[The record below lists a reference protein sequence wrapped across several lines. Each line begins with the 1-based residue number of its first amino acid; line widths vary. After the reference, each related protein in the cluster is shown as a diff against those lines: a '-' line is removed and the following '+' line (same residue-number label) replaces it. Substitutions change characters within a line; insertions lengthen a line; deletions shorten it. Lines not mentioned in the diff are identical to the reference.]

1 MRPFSIDRAVPTSP
15 ALVRACYNR
24 RRQRDYSERLPH
36 LTNRELSIAFQ
47 TDKRA
52 SDYVDLAKLVNQYA
66 FDAVTVYCDA
76 PYHPSYGPLLLMAPH
91 IERARLGPSGIPP
104 SRMHP
109 LDIAAQTALLADLAA
124 GGVYIGLVRGGWL
137 ADHGISELDPPITA
151 IRESIDII
159 RSLLAGGSAR
169 YDGRVFHIAKHVRAP
184 YPLPSDEIPL
194 QIGTWGEKLAA
205 LAGEVADEVKVGGSA
220 NVDMVPLIADYVA
233 AGEAK
238 VGRQSGTVKIVIGA
252 VSVVDEDRE
261 AARWVARK
269 AVSLYM
275 PIVSKL
281 DPTLSIDPEL
291 MRQVE
296 GRVNA
301 GDNEAAARLIPDDIL
316 DRFIFAGA
324 PADIIEHCARLYDAG
339 AHRVELGTP
348 HGAVEAATGIR
359 LIGEQVI
366 PALKEYLSP

>member
-1 MRPFSIDRAVPTSP
+1 MRPFSIDRAVPVSL
-15 ALVRACYNR
+15 ALVGACYNH
-24 RRQRDYSERLPH
+24 RRQGDYSERQPH

-52 SDYVDLAKLVNQYA
+52 RDYIDLAKLVNQYA

-91 IERARLGPSGIPP
+91 IERARLGPAGIPP

-109 LDIAAQTALLADLAA
+109 LDIAAQTALLADLAK

-137 ADHGISELDPPITA
+137 ADHGIRELDPPITA
-151 IRESIDII
+151 IRETVDII
-159 RSLLAGGSAR
+159 RVLLAGESAH
-169 YDGRVFHIAKHVRAP
+169 YDGRVFQIAEHVSAP
-184 YPLPSDEIPL
+184 YPLPTDEIPL
-194 QIGTWGEKLAA
+194 QIGTWGKKLAE

-220 NVDMVPLIADYVA
+220 NADMIPLIADYIA

-281 DPTLSIDPEL
+281 DPTLAIDPEL
-291 MRQVE
+291 MSRVE
-296 GRVNA
+296 ELVKA
-301 GDNEAAARLIPDDIL
+301 GDKDAAARLIPDDIL
-316 DRFIFAGA
+316 NRFIFAGA
-324 PADIIEHCARLYDAG
+324 PADIIKHCARLYDAG

-348 HGAVEAATGIR
+348 HAVTEAAIGIR

-366 PALKEYLSP
+366 PALKEYLAP